1 LPIQNNCYILIIP
14 GFGIVSHIVSTFSG
28 KPIFGQKLNGPCNNI
43 FSRCYYIATYY
54 VQEGWYN
61 LFSTKGKRII
71 RNMSVTLLSPS
82 PSPSPYGVAVG
93 VGALQNKK
101 TVFRSL
107 WGSSGVTRYAPSPS
121 PSPYGVAVGVGARIR
136 TARQPRGV
144 IFSVIALV
152 IIYSVLLNLQVTN
165 AQLIFN
171 LEDPSMLVGTSETVR
186 MFSSCLSSV
195 AKALKEHTKGN
206 DDTDLKVR
214 QWIAGVI
221 DGDGNFYISKKGYV
235 ELSVV
240 MEPRDIAC
248 LYKMKQRYGGSVKAT
263 SHAKAVRFRLHHMA
277 GIQLVIKDLNGL
289 IQNPV
294 RFAQLKKVCE
304 LYSIKTISPIALTYN
319 SAYLSGLFDSDGSVY
334 YNKKSM
340 QVFIT
345 VSQKRRELLD
355 ILVPVYGGVV
365 RSSNKNATAFK
376 WTVSKKSEVLWLID
390 NYFHWNNCVSAKNKK
405 FGMVKHFYYLSSIG
419 ALNALEDSVLGRSFK
434 HFADRWEATNNLD
447 N

>member
-1 LPIQNNCYILIIP
+1 MLLTDRNFNTSFYDPAGGGDPILYQHLFWFFGHPEVYIIIIP
-14 GFGIVSHIVSTFSG
+14 GFGIISHVVSTFSG
-28 KPIFGQKLNGPCNNI
+28 KPIFGQPLNGPCNNN

-54 VQEGWYN
+54 VQEGWN
-61 LFSTKGKRII
+61 ILFSTKGKRII
-71 RNMSVTLLSPS
+71 RYMFATSLVI
-82 PSPSPYGVAVG
+82 Y
-93 VGALQNKK
+93 NK
-101 TVFRSL
+101 
-107 WGSSGVTRYAPSPS
+107 G
-121 PSPYGVAVGVGARIR
+121 GARLLQ
-136 TARQPRGV
+136 A

-152 IIYSVLLNLQVTN
+152 IIYSALPNLQVTN

-186 MFSSCLSSV
+186 MFSSCLCSNMDQI
-195 AKALKEHTKGN
+195 KGN

-263 SHAKAVRFRLHHMA
+263 SHAKAIRFRLHHMA
-277 GIQLVIKDLNGL
+277 GIQLVIKDVNGL

-294 RFAQLKKVCE
+294 RYAQFKKVCE
-304 LYSIKTISPIALTYN
+304 LYNVETISAIPLTYN
-319 SAYLSGLFDSDGSVY
+319 SAYLSGLFDTDGSVY
-334 YNKKSM
+334 FNKKSI

-345 VSQKRRELLD
+345 VSTKKKGRELLD

-376 WTVSKKSEVLWLID
+376 WTVSKKSDVLSLID

-419 ALNALEDSVLGRSFK
+419 ALSARCF
-434 HFADRWEATNNLD
+434 R
-447 N
+447 

>member
-1 LPIQNNCYILIIP
+1 MEVYILIIP

-28 KPIFGQKLNGPCNNI
+28 KPIFGQQINGPCINI

-54 VQEGWYN
+54 VQEGWVI
-61 LFSTKGKRII
+61 LFSTKGI
-71 RNMSVTLLSPS
+71 RFIHNIYAT
-82 PSPSPYGVAVG
+82 
-93 VGALQNKK
+93 
-101 TVFRSL
+101 
-107 WGSSGVTRYAPSPS
+107 SS
-121 PSPYGVAVGVGARIR
+121 
-136 TARQPRGV
+136 

-152 IIYSVLLNLQVTN
+152 IIYSVLPNLQVTN

-186 MFSSCLSSV
+186 MFSYCLSS
-195 AKALKEHTKGN
+195 KKELNKGN

-248 LYKMKQRYGGSVKAT
+248 LYKIKQRYGGSIKAT
-263 SHAKAVRFRLHHMA
+263 SHAKAIRFRLHRMA
-277 GIQLVIKDLNGL
+277 GIQQVIKDVNGL

-294 RFAQLKKVCE
+294 RLLQFKKVCN
-304 LYSIKTISPIALTYN
+304 LYNVETIPSVDLKYD
-319 SAYLSGLFDSDGSVY
+319 SAYLSGLFDTDGSVY
-334 YNKKSM
+334 FNKQSM

-345 VSQKRRELLD
+345 VTQKGRELLD

-365 RSSNKNATAFK
+365 LSSNKNATAFK
-376 WTVSKKSEVLWLID
+376 WTVSKKIDVLNLID

-405 FGMVKHFYYLSSIG
+405 FGLVKHFYYLSSIG
-419 ALNALEDSVLGRSFK
+419 ALKAPEDSVLGRSFISFVK
-434 HFADRWEATNNLD
+434 RWEATNNLD
-447 N
+447 S